1 MDGGFIDCHCHISA
15 AEFTKDTDDVIK
27 RAKEAGVR
35 MLISVTEEASE
46 FEMAVQLSKSYSG
59 LLAPCVGIH
68 PVQCSDSRQ
77 HRSVTIQI
85 GLDFT
90 PWYTP
95 YPQQRAEQQQ
105 VFRKQLEIAK
115 EMDLPVNVHSRSAA
129 RQTISVLK
137 EQGIGRALLHNFA
150 GRPSVAME
158 GVKAGYCFSFPP
170 AACRNEQRATVIKQI
185 PLEHICLET
194 DSPALGPDK
203 HVRNEP
209 KNIVLSCEYIAK
221 VKSLTPEKVREATT
235 WNAVRL
241 FPRIG
246 KILNQMTEPVLET
259 DQQNKK

>member
-77 HRSVTIQI
+77 HRSVTIQDLECALPLFEKYRDDIVAIGEI

-170 AACRNEQRATVIKQI
+170 AACRNEQTLWVMGFSPLGFRGPRLLNRYLWSTSALRQI
-185 PLEHICLET
+185 HLPSDQTNTFET
-194 DSPALGPDK
+194 SP
-203 HVRNEP
+203 R
-209 KNIVLSCEYIAK
+209 
-221 VKSLTPEKVREATT
+221 T
-235 WNAVRL
+235 L
-241 FPRIG
+241 FS
-246 KILNQMTEPVLET
+246 PVSTLL
-259 DQQNKK
+259 K

>member
-77 HRSVTIQI
+77 HRSVTIQDLECALPLFEKYRDDIVAIGEI

-170 AACRNEQRATVIKQI
+170 AACRNEQ
-185 PLEHICLET
+185 
-194 DSPALGPDK
+194 
-203 HVRNEP
+203 VRNEP

>member
-77 HRSVTIQI
+77 HRSVTIQDLECALPLFEKYRDDIVAIGEI

-170 AACRNEQRATVIKQI
+170 AACRNEQTLWVMGFSPLGFRGPRLLNRYLWSTSALRQI
-185 PLEHICLET
+185 HLPSDQTNTWVGIR
-194 DSPALGPDK
+194 G
-203 HVRNEP
+203 VR
-209 KNIVLSCEYIAK
+209 S
-221 VKSLTPEKVREATT
+221 
-235 WNAVRL
+235 
-241 FPRIG
+241 
-246 KILNQMTEPVLET
+246 ILNVCGGGHTGI
-259 DQQNKK
+259 